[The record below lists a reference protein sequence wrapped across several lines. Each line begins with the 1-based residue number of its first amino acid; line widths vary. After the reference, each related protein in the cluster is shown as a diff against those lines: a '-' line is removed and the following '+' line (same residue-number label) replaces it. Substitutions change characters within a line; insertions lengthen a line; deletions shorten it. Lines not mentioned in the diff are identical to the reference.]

1 MNKEEYLLLYEKV
14 FSGNCTLEERQQ
26 LLNYLDDF
34 ELQDLPWDADQMG
47 DKQQAHDRL
56 QEQLQLQIAVV
67 PTRKISIGLFKWM
80 AAAVALFGISVAV
93 YLVNQRPTK
102 PLAIVK
108 NRPKLL
114 KNDALPGGDKAI
126 LTLANGSQIV
136 LDSAHTGQLAQQGGT
151 IIGKTANGQLVYDA
165 TKSTGDSHST
175 TASLNTITTP
185 RGGQYT
191 VVLPDGTKVWLNA
204 ASSLRF
210 PASFTGKERNV
221 ELSGEGYFEVAKNA
235 AKPFKVKVNK
245 VEVEVLGTHFN
256 IMAYKDEP
264 KIETILLE
272 GAVKIKNGA
281 AEALLKPGQEAL
293 AGQTDTYLKVQQA
306 NVEEAMAWKNGY
318 FLFNAEN
325 IRSIMRK
332 ISRWY
337 DVDIVYVG
345 NVENKDFDGS
355 VSRFKN
361 VSEVLKMLELT
372 DAIHFKVEEGRII
385 VMP

>member
-47 DKQQAHDRL
+47 DKQQVHDRL
-56 QEQLQLQIAVV
+56 HEQLQQQIAFV
-67 PTRKISIGLFKWM
+67 PIRKISIGLFKWM
-80 AAAVALFGISVAV
+80 AAAVALFGISVAI
-93 YLVNQRPTK
+93 YLVNQRSAQ

-108 NRPKLL
+108 NRPILL

-165 TKSTGDSHST
+165 TKSTADSHSA

-210 PASFTGKERNV
+210 PASFTGKERSV

-306 NVEEAMAWKNGY
+306 NIEEAMAWKNGY

-325 IRSIMRK
+325 IQSIMRK